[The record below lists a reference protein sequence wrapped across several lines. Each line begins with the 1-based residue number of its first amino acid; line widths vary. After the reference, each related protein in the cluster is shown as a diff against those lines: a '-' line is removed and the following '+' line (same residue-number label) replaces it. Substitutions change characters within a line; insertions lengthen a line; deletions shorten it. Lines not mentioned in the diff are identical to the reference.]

1 MFKDLS
7 KNRIDN
13 KKPRK
18 EGLTYIIDKLSSL
31 DKDTFE
37 ILSPEI
43 DMVKIYNVFPLLMS
57 ESQLAKR
64 ISFYHDLDIPVS
76 TGSTF
81 AEYAIMNKS
90 LDNFVK
96 DVSKMGFDI
105 IEIGESHVDL
115 TLEQKEKIREMI
127 LSNNLEIHWKIGKKD
142 PRHQLGVSTIIT
154 KIEEATKVGANKII
168 LEANQGYNVGIYDE
182 NGLVKWTFIR
192 ALTAKFPP
200 STFIFEAPLESQQS
214 ALLAEFG
221 ERVNLSEIGIEFL
234 ASIESQRLGFLSKSS
249 FSLTYLKPPDGGP
262 ALKFVYY
269 IIKNKNPI
277 DQTELINLS
286 HMPRRTVQSALDE
299 LLSQGLISER
309 SSLDDARKK
318 VYYPIQSD
326 WL

>member
-1 MFKDLS
+1 LIKDLS

-200 STFIFEAPLESQQS
+200 STFIFEAPLESQ
-214 ALLAEFG
+214 
-221 ERVNLSEIGIEFL
+221 EIGIEFL

-277 DQTELINLS
+277 DQTELINLT